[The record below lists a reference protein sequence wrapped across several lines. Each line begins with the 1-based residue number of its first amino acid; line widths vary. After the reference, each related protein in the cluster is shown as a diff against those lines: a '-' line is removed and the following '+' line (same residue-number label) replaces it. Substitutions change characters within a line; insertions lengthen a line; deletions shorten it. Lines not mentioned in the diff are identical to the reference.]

1 MHGKRSWCEKSKRSR
16 TFEVKCLSRAL
27 VATLQRMCVC
37 VSFFSSVTYPVP
49 CLSWKPDRHL
59 FLKRRDLTTKLHP
72 YKERLVILD
81 YQITQQKNENYSVAW
96 VVANLVGSSP
106 SPKAL
111 SLKATNG
118 LAVAHEM

>member
-1 MHGKRSWCEKSKRSR
+1 MVNAAGVKRVKGQEPM
-16 TFEVKCLSRAL
+16 KCLSRAL
-27 VATLQRMCVC
+27 EATLQRMCVY
-37 VSFFSSVTYPVP
+37 VSLFFVCNLSSSVSVLETR
-49 CLSWKPDRHL
+49 SSS

>member
-27 VATLQRMCVC
+27 EATLQRMCVY
-37 VSFFSSVTYPVP
+37 VSLFFVCNLSSSVSVLETR
-49 CLSWKPDRHL
+49 SSS

>member
-1 MHGKRSWCEKSKRSR
+1 M
-16 TFEVKCLSRAL
+16 CLFFF
-27 VATLQRMCVC
+27 VC
-37 VSFFSSVTYPVP
+37 NLSSSVSVLETR
-49 CLSWKPDRHL
+49 SSS